1 MLWTLFIILIL
12 FWVVGMISSNT
23 MGGFLHV
30 LLALALAALLV
41 QVLMRRTTV

>member
-12 FWVVGMISSNT
+12 LWAVGMIGSYT

-41 QVLMRRTTV
+41 QLLTRRHVY

>member
-12 FWVVGMISSNT
+12 FWAVGMISSNT